1 MKKIILGI
9 ILFFLLQGGVFSQ
22 NLEIK
27 DNVNYFDGNWIVAGI
42 IKNNSK
48 DTFSFVYIGL
58 SAKNS
63 EGQLVHTDST
73 YAFSPIPPNSEIPFQ
88 FITSKENA
96 EDIKTYSISI
106 DDYKRGGAGSFN
118 YSFSQL
124 SITER
129 NLSFVKYSGEITN
142 NNDSL
147 KQYVSIALIGFD
159 ENNKLVYVDTTYP
172 KKTSLPA
179 NGTSLFDFLVPPNIS
194 SKIKTY
200 RCIAYSK

>member
-48 DTFSFVYIGL
+48 NTFSFVYISL

-63 EGQLVHTDST
+63 DGQLVHTDST
-73 YAFSPIPPNSEIPFQ
+73 YAFSLIPPNSEIPFQ

-96 EDIKTYSISI
+96 EEIKTYSISI
-106 DDYKRGGAGSFN
+106 DDNKLGGTGSFN

-129 NLSFVKYSGEITN
+129 NSSFVKYSGEITN
-142 NNDSL
+142 NNNSL
-147 KQYVSIALIGFD
+147 K
-159 ENNKLVYVDTTYP
+159 
-172 KKTSLPA
+172 
-179 NGTSLFDFLVPPNIS
+179 
-194 SKIKTY
+194 
-200 RCIAYSK
+200 

>member
-1 MKKIILGI
+1 MKKIVLGI
-9 ILFFLLQGGVFSQ
+9 LLFFLLQMGAFSQ

-27 DNVNYFDGNWIVAGI
+27 DSVNYFDGNWIVAGI
-42 IKNNSK
+42 IKNNSTN
-48 DTFSFVYIGL
+48 TFSFVSISL
-58 SAKNS
+58 SGKNS
-63 EGQLVHTDST
+63 DGQLVHTDST
-73 YAFSPIPPNSEIPFQ
+73 YAFSPIPPNSEIPFR
-88 FITSKENA
+88 FLTSKENA
-96 EDIKTYSISI
+96 EDIKTYNMSI
-106 DDYKRGGAGSFN
+106 DNSKPGGTGSFN

-129 NLSFVKYSGEITN
+129 NSSFIKYSGEITN

-147 KQYVSIALIGFD
+147 KQYINIALIGFD

-200 RCIAYSK
+200 RCIAYSR